1 MLAQWFGASGGYL
14 CTRNKN
20 KEAMRNTNYNLDNLT
35 SVISS
40 ESSLQTLMDMI
51 GDLGLEILDIH
62 TA

>member
-1 MLAQWFGASGGYL
+1 MHQ
-14 CTRNKN
+14 KQN

>member
-1 MLAQWFGASGGYL
+1 MVWRKRGLSLHQ
-14 CTRNKN
+14 NQH

>member
-1 MLAQWFGASGGYL
+1 MVGRKRGLSLHQ
-14 CTRNKN
+14 KQN

>member
-1 MLAQWFGASGGYL
+1 MVWRKRRLSLHQ
-14 CTRNKN
+14 KQN

>member
-1 MLAQWFGASGGYL
+1 MVWRKRGLSLHQ
-14 CTRNKN
+14 KQN
-20 KEAMRNTNYNLDNLT
+20 KEAMRNTTYNLDNLT

>member
-1 MLAQWFGASGGYL
+1 
-14 CTRNKN
+14 
-20 KEAMRNTNYNLDNLT
+20 MRNTNYNLDKLT